1 MSGPPIV
8 AHRWSHAHLARDMS
22 RLPAPSVKS
31 RSGHLDA
38 IIVPASRPASFLQ
51 PAMDLAAMLDVLL
64 VVLCSKQT
72 QVGQVAQRI
81 AKTPRAR
88 CLIVPVPL
96 EWRHDEIFPLQ
107 TSHWQFKAAQRGRI
121 TDLSLKR
128 NLGLLLARLHG
139 WHKVAFVDDD
149 ITLTKTENIGRLAGQ
164 LERHRTAGMV
174 LREFPDNSVVC
185 HARRLA
191 GGSQDVFV
199 SGAVLGVRCDD
210 LPLSYFPDIYNEDW
224 FYFAKEAAARD
235 LPRVGQAEQAPFDPF
250 AHPERAAWE
259 EFGDLLAEG
268 LFALFGEVDPDLSLV
283 EHLSGAT
290 RRFWDRFIQV
300 RHDVLTDTRM
310 ALIRELA
317 RRDFDRRITSALASL
332 EAAEDVITNSITADL
347 CVDFLD
353 AWQQD
358 LRDWQS
364 RTQRVHSLRS
374 TREAMDYLGLSG
386 WQMAEFGRV
395 DVGHL
400 RGSQGPGGNG
410 SASTA
415 AARTDRV
422 QVPAGA
428 PR

>member
-1 MSGPPIV
+1 M
-8 AHRWSHAHLARDMS
+8 
-22 RLPAPSVKS
+22 PAPSVRS

-72 QVGQVAQRI
+72 QVEQVAQRV

-88 CLIVPVPL
+88 CLIVPIPQG
-96 EWRHDEIFPLQ
+96 WNHAIFPVQ

-149 ITLTKTENIGRLAGQ
+149 ITLTRTENFARLAGQ
-164 LERHRTAGMV
+164 LETHQAAGMV
-174 LREFPDNSVVC
+174 LHEFPDNSVVC

-191 GGSQDVFV
+191 GSSQDVFV
-199 SGAVLGVRCDD
+199 TGAVLGVRCDD

-224 FYFAKEAAARD
+224 FYFAKEAAARS
-235 LPRVGQAEQAPFDPF
+235 LPRVGQAEQAPYDPF

-259 EFGDLLAEG
+259 EFGDVLAEG
-268 LFALFGEVDPDLSLV
+268 LFSLFGEGDPDLPLA

-290 RRFWDRFIQV
+290 RRYWERFIQV
-300 RHDVLTDTRM
+300 RHDVLMDTRT
-310 ALIRELA
+310 ALVQELA
-317 RRDFDRRITSALASL
+317 DRDPGGRRITSALASL
-332 EAAEDVITNSITADL
+332 EAAEDVLTHGITADR

-358 LRDWQS
+358 LHDWQS
-364 RTQRVHSLRS
+364 RSHLVRNVGS
-374 TREAMDYLGLSG
+374 TREAMDYLGLKE
-386 WQMAEFGRV
+386 WRMAEFGRV
-395 DVGHL
+395 EVDHL
-400 RGSQGPGGNG
+400 RGSQRLVGNG
-410 SASTA
+410 SASAA
-415 AARTDRV
+415 AARTARSRV
-422 QVPAGA
+422 PTGA
-428 PR
+428 RR